1 MTAARN
7 VAADGL
13 NGAHDLPDA
22 YAGFDFNLPGS
33 RQLLFRHALDVP
45 CRMFHG
51 LQKLAAYVACGG
63 SHLVT
68 RNPNAVASQLQV
80 VQLLRPREYRRIPA
94 MPDVANDP
102 GRDPLRRD
110 VPVVAR
116 AQELFFH
123 GGRQWKDPH
132 YSTILFKGYSTIP

>member
-22 YAGFDFNLPGS
+22 YAGFDFKLPGS

-51 LQKLAAYVACGG
+51 LQNLAAYVACGG
-63 SHLVT
+63 PHLVT

-80 VQLLRPREYRRIPA
+80 VPLLRPSEYRLISA
-94 MPDVANDP
+94 TPDV
-102 GRDPLRRD
+102 
-110 VPVVAR
+110 V
-116 AQELFFH
+116 
-123 GGRQWKDPH
+123 
-132 YSTILFKGYSTIP
+132 S